1 MRHRKLL
8 AALSVGAL
16 TVVGGFAAT
25 GPDNAGPP
33 EDRDTPEQAENGCQ
47 GINEARER
55 LGEDNPAADVLDA
68 VADLLSDD
76 DCEGHDRASDRGE
89 NGDEG

>member
-16 TVVGGFAAT
+16 TVVGGFAAA
-25 GPDNAGPP
+25 PENAGPP
-33 EDRDTPEQAENGCQ
+33 EDKDTPEQAENGCQ

-55 LGEDNPAADVLDA
+55 IGDDNPASDVLDA

-76 DCEGHDRASDRGE
+76 DCEGHDRASDRG
-89 NGDEG
+89 GDEE